1 VGSKQT
7 ITIEELDS
15 DGGVGGDAVVQGDH
29 EALTI
34 ILGGDDGESS
44 DATDKGKCLKI
55 RVVHLSCVELTV
67 KQGVNPAENPGV
79 TQG

>member
-7 ITIEELDS
+7 VAVEELDS

-34 ILGGDDGESS
+34 ILGGDDSEVS
-44 DATDKGKCLKI
+44 DATDKGKCLEV
-55 RVVHLSCVELTV
+55 RVVHLDCVELSV
-67 KQGVNPAENPGV
+67 EQG
-79 TQG
+79 

>member
-1 VGSKQT
+1 MGSQQPVAV
-7 ITIEELDS
+7 EELDS

-44 DATDKGKCLKI
+44 DATDKGKRLEI
-55 RVVHLSCVELTV
+55 RVVHLDCVELNV
-67 KQGVNPAENPGV
+67 EQG
-79 TQG
+79 